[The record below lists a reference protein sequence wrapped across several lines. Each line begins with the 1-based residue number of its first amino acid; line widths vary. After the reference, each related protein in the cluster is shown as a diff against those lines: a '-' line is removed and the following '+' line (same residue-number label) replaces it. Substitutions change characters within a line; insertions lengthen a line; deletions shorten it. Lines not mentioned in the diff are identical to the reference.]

1 MGVFSLLS
9 ILSKAQASND
19 GKENRMD
26 WAFWNGG
33 GGSGLFSDVEQKLAL
48 AASYSNETG
57 SSGSG
62 LHAC

>member
-1 MGVFSLLS
+1 MGILSLLS
-9 ILSKAQASND
+9 RLSKAQASND

-26 WAFWNGG
+26 LAFWNGG
-33 GGSGLFSDVEQKLAL
+33 GGGGSFSDVEQKLAS